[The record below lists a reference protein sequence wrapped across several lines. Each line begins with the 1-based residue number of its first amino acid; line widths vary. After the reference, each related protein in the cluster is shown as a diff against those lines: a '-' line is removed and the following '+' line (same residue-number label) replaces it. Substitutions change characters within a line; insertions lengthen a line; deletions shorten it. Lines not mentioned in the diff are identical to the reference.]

1 MRKLVWKRLTTKFKV
16 HIWKSQGGLPAQ
28 EKNAQ
33 QRGWSHFLTPSLYT
47 QNVPPKSVSNCQSDT
62 ISLFLIMVTVWEIHK
77 LKYNLHVVSTCIIYL
92 TAVSLSLSLPS
103 LLPSILWKTYL
114 WSFIC
119 IFKKLFSECQ
129 SGFRP
134 HTLLLLHFFMQ
145 LMIGA
150 PISMKD

>member
-92 TAVSLSLSLPS
+92 TAVSLSLSLS
-103 LLPSILWKTYL
+103 LPLPLPLPSPPLPPSFEKLIFDHLYAYL
-114 WSFIC
+114 KSYFRNVS
-119 IFKKLFSECQ
+119 LD
-129 SGFRP
+129 SGL
-134 HTLLLLHFFMQ
+134 TLY
-145 LMIGA
+145 
-150 PISMKD
+150 SYCTSSCN